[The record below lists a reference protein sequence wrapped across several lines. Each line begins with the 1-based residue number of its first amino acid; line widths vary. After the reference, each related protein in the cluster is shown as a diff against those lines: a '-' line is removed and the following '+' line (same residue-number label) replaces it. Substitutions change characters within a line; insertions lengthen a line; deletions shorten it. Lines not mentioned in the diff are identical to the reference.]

1 MSSLAIRK
9 VNIKATMKYHF
20 VCTSMSVIKKIIS
33 VGEKV
38 EKLEPLYTAHG
49 KVKWCSHLKNNFA
62 VPQSVKHGI
71 APCQQFTPRCTPKR
85 TENVGPHKHLYAN
98 VHSIIIHNRQKVGT
112 TKVPSAEG

>member
-49 KVKWCSHLKNNFA
+49 KVK
-62 VPQSVKHGI
+62 
-71 APCQQFTPRCTPKR
+71 
-85 TENVGPHKHLYAN
+85 
-98 VHSIIIHNRQKVGT
+98 
-112 TKVPSAEG
+112 